1 MRQYQAPH
9 RRARCLMRTN
19 LRKPLTLGVAHNI
32 DQAQARVDRLL
43 KAWQNQESTAAEA
56 DGDVAAVLT
65 RLLFQIQIE
74 QWHILQDQL
83 RLLRLGS

>member
-1 MRQYQAPH
+1 MRA
-9 RRARCLMRTN
+9 N
-19 LRKPLTLGVAHNI
+19 LRRPLTLEIVHNI
-32 DQAQARVDRLL
+32 DQAQARLDRLL
-43 KAWQNQESTAAEA
+43 MAWQNQESTAAEA